1 MHQPFAPRFDE
12 LGPKPEEDAKLTKP
26 AFVATGSQHLW
37 AAVDVSIPE
46 ADPDVF
52 IGAVVSCNVEQ

>member
-1 MHQPFAPRFDE
+1 MHQSFTPRFDE
-12 LGPKPEEDAKLTKP
+12 LAPRQEEDTKVTKP

-37 AAVDVSIPE
+37 AAVDVSIPD

-52 IGAVVSCNVEQ
+52 IGAVVSCFVEK